1 MLFGIDAPIFGDY
14 GDARTLSELA
24 HEAEK
29 SGWDGFFIWDHMSL
43 GIKENVVDPWVALA
57 AIAMRTERVRIGTM
71 VTPMARRRPW
81 KLARETVSV
90 DRLSNGRLI
99 LGVGLGSPKDLEFEN
114 FGEEG
119 NPKVRGRMLDEG
131 LEILSG
137 LWKGEPFSHH
147 GEHYRVEETTFL
159 PRPDQSPRIPIWVAG
174 NPPNKPPFR
183 RAARWDG
190 VFPVKPGKTGT
201 QQITPDELANVVTY
215 VKEHRT
221 SAAPFDVVL
230 ELARGSSNRAEVRG
244 NLPAYA
250 EAGLTWWLEDVGS
263 WRGPLDEMRDHIR
276 QGPPRI
282 N

>member
-1 MLFGIDAPIFGDY
+1 MFFGIDAQIFGAY

-24 HEAEK
+24 HETEE

-43 GIKENVVDPWVALA
+43 GIKENIVDPWVALA

-159 PRPDQSPRIPIWVAG
+159 PRPAQSPRIPIWVAG

-190 VFPVKPGKTGT
+190 VFPVKPGT
-201 QQITPDELANVVTY
+201 QQITPDELATVVAY
-215 VKEHRT
+215 IKEHRT

-230 ELARGSSNRAEVRG
+230 EFARGSSNRAEVRG